1 MNIAFDAKRAV
12 QNNTGLGN
20 YSRYVISVLSHFY
33 PHNRYL
39 LFSPG
44 KKESA
49 RLQELKSKRNF
60 DFILPKGI
68 WKIFSGSWRTFGI
81 TSILKQK
88 SIDIYHGLSQELPY
102 GIKKTGVKS
111 IVTIHDLIFVRYPGH
126 YNLIEQ
132 FIHWWK
138 IKKYRYA
145 SHQADKIIAVS
156 ECTKRD
162 VVSFFKIHPD
172 KIAVVYQGC
181 HPVFSYPMS
190 PEKKAAIIKK
200 YRLPARFI
208 LYVGSI
214 VTRKNLLLIVR
225 SLLEVDQNVC
235 LIAVGQKSS
244 YQQKVE
250 KFIKQNRLSDRVFIY
265 NDVPFEDLPAFY
277 HLASVFILPSFYEG
291 FGIPV
296 IEALSSGLPVIAA
309 SGSCLEEA
317 GGENSIYIDPNDPQ
331 ALAKQI
337 KRVLNE
343 PQLASAMSE
352 KGKQYVS
359 RFSDEKTAQ
368 NLLHV
373 YEQVIKDNSTETLN
387 REYSSS
393 TTEDG

>member
-235 LIAVGQKSS
+235 LIAVKSLPIS
-244 YQQKVE
+244 KRLKSLSNRTGYQTASLYITM
-250 KFIKQNRLSDRVFIY
+250 FRSRIY
-265 NDVPFEDLPAFY
+265 PHFTISPAF
-277 HLASVFILPSFYEG
+277 LFFLPSMKDLEFRLLKHCHPG
-291 FGIPV
+291 FR
-296 IEALSSGLPVIAA
+296 S
-309 SGSCLEEA
+309 
-317 GGENSIYIDPNDPQ
+317 
-331 ALAKQI
+331 
-337 KRVLNE
+337 
-343 PQLASAMSE
+343 
-352 KGKQYVS
+352 
-359 RFSDEKTAQ
+359 
-368 NLLHV
+368 
-373 YEQVIKDNSTETLN
+373 
-387 REYSSS
+387 
-393 TTEDG
+393 